1 MKTLQEIAFLVEIKA
16 NIITYLRKI
25 TLFLFLLP
33 FCCLLPPSLVSFR
46 FLFLFA
52 CEHLLPPLLTS
63 ANESVPLL
71 LLGCSRIV
79 SARQQ
84 PRQKG
89 FYSYLH
95 ANICFPRFW
104 LAQAWA
110 KVHFANAKVKIRKK
124 FISFLFLAFASRRR
138 PRGLQIRIKTNAK
151 VKIRKKL
158 RCFYSYL
165 NANKNKNDSQKQR
178 WNDKQRLQV
187 MTSRIKPPI
196 LLLDGERGN
205 ILPLRPYTQQYKI

>member
-71 LLGCSRIV
+71 LRRL
-79 SARQQ
+79 Q
-84 PRQKG
+84 PHRKCAAATKAKG
-89 FYSYLH
+89 
-95 ANICFPRFW
+95 
-104 LAQAWA
+104 
-110 KVHFANAKVKIRKK
+110 
-124 FISFLFLAFASRRR
+124 FLFLFA
-138 PRGLQIRIKTNAK
+138 
-151 VKIRKKL
+151 
-158 RCFYSYL
+158 C
-165 NANKNKNDSQKQR
+165 
-178 WNDKQRLQV
+178 
-187 MTSRIKPPI
+187 
-196 LLLDGERGN
+196 E
-205 ILPLRPYTQQYKI
+205 